1 MQKQS
6 ILHYLYNKGWTERS
20 RKVPYHN
27 VIASNRQLVFGEN
40 ATKTRHNIYGS
51 SSMDTDEGKPSPSLN
66 QELKA
71 KTLSR
76 PPKEGR

>member
-6 ILHYLYNKGWTERS
+6 ILHYTTKAGQSEVG
-20 RKVPYHN
+20 KVLYHN
-27 VIASNRQLVFGEN
+27 VLASNRQLVFCEN

-66 QELKA
+66 QELKV
-71 KTLSR
+71 KTLSC